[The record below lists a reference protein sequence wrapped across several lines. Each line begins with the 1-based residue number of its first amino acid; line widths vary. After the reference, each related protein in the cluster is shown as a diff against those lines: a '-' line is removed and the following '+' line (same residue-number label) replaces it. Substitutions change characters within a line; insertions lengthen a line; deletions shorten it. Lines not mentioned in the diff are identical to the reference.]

1 MFVRSLQVPH
11 SDEAPDGVVVALLEL
26 EPDVAGDD
34 LAVGLL
40 DGRPAGAGGG
50 SGCRPGLVDR
60 PAKEVD
66 GAALLGA
73 RVEPFGLQQVQRS
86 PSFHFIFTQSDRRK
100 VRLLR
105 FMTWENTRVAHI
117 ISTEISSRGN
127 VYRRAAEEILGE
139 YREGRKT
146 SILLKFGGR

>member
-1 MFVRSLQVPH
+1 MQVPH

-50 SGCRPGLVDR
+50 RRGSTGLVDR

-66 GAALLGA
+66 GAPLLGA
-73 RVEPFGLQQVQRS
+73 RVESFGLGQVEILVL
-86 PSFHFIFTQSDRRK
+86 FHFFYNNIFLPLHT
-100 VRLLR
+100 
-105 FMTWENTRVAHI
+105 
-117 ISTEISSRGN
+117 
-127 VYRRAAEEILGE
+127 
-139 YREGRKT
+139 
-146 SILLKFGGR
+146 